1 MDRITNE
8 LGCFR
13 EIIVAYCGCDEL
25 ASFLGLKKIVRE
37 KKMFVW
43 WLHTIGAGGSTVG
56 RTLAMRFTDK
66 KSRLAI
72 FENCLV
78 VLFFDLVRG
87 HEVE

>member
-1 MDRITNE
+1 
-8 LGCFR
+8 
-13 EIIVAYCGCDEL
+13 
-25 ASFLGLKKIVRE
+25 
-37 KKMFVW
+37 MFVW